1 MAQIYKVFFNDRTL
15 FVLESETDANLFSL
29 DAKCINPNSK
39 EAKEFI
45 ENFRQNKVLKSAAII
60 TDSSS
65 TEIIQWIKDFYKF
78 ICAAGGLVENNE
90 SEYLF
95 IHRLGCWDLPK
106 GKVEKDEHI
115 ATAAVREVEEECS
128 IEEHTIQ
135 YKICSTFHTY
145 ELKGQL
151 IFKETVWYKMHYE
164 GNEVPQPQTEENIA
178 LAIWRNKADIEDI
191 LSNTYPSI
199 IEVIKTCKLLES
211 KN

>member
-15 FVLESETDANLFSL
+15 FVLESERDANLINL
-29 DAKCINPNSK
+29 DAKCINPNSTQ
-39 EAKEFI
+39 AKEFI
-45 ENFRQNKVLKSAAII
+45 ENFRHDKTHKAAAII

-65 TEIIQWIKDFYKF
+65 SEIIQWLKEVYKY

-90 SEYLF
+90 GEYLF

-115 ATAAVREVEEECS
+115 ASAAIREVEEECS
-128 IEEHTIQ
+128 IEDPAIQ
-135 YKICSTFHTY
+135 FQICSTFHTY
-145 ELKGQL
+145 ELKNQL
-151 IFKETVWYKMHYE
+151 VFKETVWYKMHYE
-164 GNEVPQPQTEENIA
+164 GNETPQPQTEENIA
-178 LAIWRNKADIEDI
+178 LAVWRNKSDIDDI

-199 IEVIKTCKLLES
+199 IEVINTCRLQES